1 MTTTGPGQPSP
12 SSIRRAVPLPASWKS
27 AMKEWGPV
35 RHLWTGVRRRQVL
48 GEYLTRRDFY
58 ARRADELGLVY
69 DAAEVAQAVRTRLR
83 ARGTTPALR
92 AIGEVHTFACIPMFG
107 WHGSLM
113 PDLQELGPVT
123 HFDYTALGYSVE
135 ELARADRSAQV
146 RRREM
151 LEQLRAAVA
160 GAHRARPIDWIFC
173 YSGGQDMSP
182 SLMKQIAAELGIP
195 TVNMSLDDK
204 QGWAGR
210 SVGEVRTGA
219 ADLTASFDLFLTSS
233 RMACEWH
240 LVEGGRPLYLPEGVD
255 VREYQPR
262 DVPRDLPMSFIGAAY
277 GYRTAVVADL
287 RRAGIPIHLFGA
299 GWPGAQWA
307 GDAAEVFNRSQ
318 INLGMGGIEYA
329 EWFTNVKGRDFEVPA
344 AGGGAYLTT
353 FNADLA
359 QHFEIGREIL
369 CYASREEL
377 VDLAR
382 HYLRHP
388 DEAREIAERARARC
402 VREHRW
408 LHRYSAALRVLGI
421 LDDVR

>member
-1 MTTTGPGQPSP
+1 MTTTGLGQPSP
-12 SSIRRAVPLPASWKS
+12 NSIRRAVPLPANWKT
-27 AMKEWGPV
+27 ALKEWGPV
-35 RHLWTGVRRRQVL
+35 RELWTRVRRRQVL
-48 GEYLTRRDFY
+48 GEYLARREY
-58 ARRADELGLVY
+58 YVRRADELGLVY
-69 DAAEVAQAVRTRLR
+69 DAAKVAQAVRMRLR
-83 ARGTTPALR
+83 ARGATPAVR
-92 AIGEVHTFACIPMFG
+92 AVGEVHTFACIPMFR
-107 WHGSLM
+107 WHRSLL
-113 PDLQELGPVT
+113 PDLHELGPVT
-123 HFDYTALGYSVE
+123 HFDYTALGYSVG
-135 ELARADRSAQV
+135 ELACADRRALG

-151 LEQLRAAVA
+151 LEQLRAAVVET
-160 GAHRARPIDWIFC
+160 HRVRPIDWIFC

-182 SLMKQIAAELGIP
+182 SLMTQITEELGIP

-210 SVGEVRTGA
+210 SAGDARTGA

-233 RMACEWH
+233 RVACEWH
-240 LVEGGRPLYLPEGVD
+240 MVEGGRPLYLPEGVD
-255 VREYQPR
+255 VKEYQPHAI
-262 DVPRDLPMSFIGAAY
+262 PRDLPVSFVGAAY
-277 GYRTAVVADL
+277 GFRASVVADL
-287 RRAGIPIHLFGA
+287 RRSGIPIHLFGA
-299 GWPGAQWA
+299 GWPGARWA
-307 GDAAEVFNRSQ
+307 DDAVEVFNRSQ

-329 EWFTNVKGRDFEVPA
+329 EWFTNVKGRDFEIPA
-344 AGGGAYLTT
+344 TGGGVYLTT

-388 DEAREIAERARARC
+388 EEAAEIAARGRARC

-408 LHRYSAALRVLGI
+408 FHRYSAALRVLGI